1 MINIVTKPGTL
12 RVVKDPDGM
21 FDDNNMLGYCKENKL
36 AQTILREI
44 DGFEKFDGDFIATK
58 YGPTIIDNISTG
70 SKSAILMIKDN
81 NIAVYEY
88 ELGINVIKALN
99 KLPGTYNIITK
110 GGSLKL
116 TNSDDVQVDGVLYKG
131 KDSINDAIARGVG
144 RE

>member
-1 MINIVTKPGTL
+1 MVNIVTKPGML

-36 AQTILREI
+36 AQTILKEI
-44 DGFEKFDGDFIATK
+44 DGFEKFDGDFIDTK
-58 YGPTIIDNISTG
+58 YGLTIIDNISTG

-116 TNSDDVQVDGVLYKG
+116 TSSDEIQVDGVLYKG
-131 KDSINDAIARGVG
+131 KDNINDAIARGVG